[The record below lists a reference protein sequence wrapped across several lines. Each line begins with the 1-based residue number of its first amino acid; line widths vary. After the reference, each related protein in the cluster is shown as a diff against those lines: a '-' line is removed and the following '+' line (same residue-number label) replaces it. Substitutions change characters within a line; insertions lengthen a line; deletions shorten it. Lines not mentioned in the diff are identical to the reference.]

1 MALKLRRAFGTFAQR
16 HVLLCR
22 EEWVIL
28 SFIRAQCLCS
38 SPWVWILQRFSRA
51 ASKIFIL
58 YELVKTELPV
68 QGLNL
73 RVWQHSSITPL
84 YSPPLMPFHTRALRK
99 KRHKMEGHLH
109 RNGNSVQCYNL
120 SHDKWVLSSSECWE
134 DSAWRN
140 RGLFYP
146 IPCSEFRDCFFF
158 CFFYNVLLQWC
169 EFCWPMMLTD
179 SI

>member
-1 MALKLRRAFGTFAQR
+1 MSLNFTTFQP
-16 HVLLCR
+16 
-22 EEWVIL
+22 
-28 SFIRAQCLCS
+28 SSIRNL
-38 SPWVWILQRFSRA
+38 
-51 ASKIFIL
+51 IL

-109 RNGNSVQCYNL
+109 RNRNPVQRYNV
-120 SHDKWVLSSSECWE
+120 SRDKWVLSSSECWE

-140 RGLFYP
+140 RGLLYP
-146 IPCSEFRDCFFF
+146 IHCSEFRDCFASREN
-158 CFFYNVLLQWC
+158 CFYMVLLQWC
-169 EFCWPMMLTD
+169 EICVILLAHD
-179 SI
+179 VDRI